1 MKALLDLKLTIGF
14 STTGSI
20 RRLFCDTSGDKSI
33 QTNSV
38 LYNCTQILSFFSV
51 LVRRI
56 CGILDDTVAME
67 TCNFKEMTL
76 TFSQM
81 IENLSDAVT
90 QEVTIIIS
98 CITVILTKKEKQY

>member
-1 MKALLDLKLTIGF
+1 MCWLGEF
-14 STTGSI
+14 G
-20 RRLFCDTSGDKSI
+20 
-33 QTNSV
+33 
-38 LYNCTQILSFFSV
+38 
-51 LVRRI
+51 
-56 CGILDDTVAME
+56 GILGDTAAME
-67 TCNFKEMTL
+67 TCNVKEMTL